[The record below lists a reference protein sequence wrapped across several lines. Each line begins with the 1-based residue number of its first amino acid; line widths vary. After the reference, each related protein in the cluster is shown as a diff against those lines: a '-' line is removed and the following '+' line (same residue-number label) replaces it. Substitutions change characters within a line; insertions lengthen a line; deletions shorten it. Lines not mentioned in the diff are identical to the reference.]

1 MLHRFIEAWRRL
13 LMSVRRLRL
22 ERDLDDEVAFHL
34 AMREADAMAAGA
46 SPLGARRDAR
56 RRFGNTTLLKERMRD
71 MWTFPAVGS
80 IVQDARHAIRALIRE
95 PGFGILTIA
104 VLASVTGLNA
114 SLFTFFTALTCH
126 APSGIRQAS
135 SVVSLYPKVPAAQ
148 PPVFSIGEY
157 RFLAE
162 RAKSLRVVASA
173 PGITVELGERGASGS
188 AKTLIVSGN
197 FFDTLE
203 IPIERGRSFQADEDR
218 STRPMAVAV
227 IGARLW
233 ESRFNAD
240 PTILGRPIL
249 VNGIPFTIVGIAS
262 REFVGLEPAVG
273 GRPEVFLPIASRQLL
288 HGGVSS
294 GIGFAHIV
302 ARLQSG
308 ATRQQ
313 AAAEADLLLR
323 QFHEREGSEAR
334 QVIVTGTAFLSQPG
348 RSVIFVVLAMIE
360 VALLLVWVLACA
372 NIGNLQ
378 LARAAARGQ
387 EIAIRLS
394 LGASRPRI
402 VRQLLTEGFVLALTA
417 GVLSLG
423 IAYVLPPLLVRLVGD
438 REALDALNFS
448 LAPDRLVLGLA
459 LLLAAASS
467 VGFGLAPALHATRSE
482 VATVL
487 KNARSQP
494 ASRVPL
500 RAAFLAVQV
509 AVSVIVLVGAG
520 LLIRR
525 VQQQS
530 MFDPGIPVNEIS
542 VVTVSSPD
550 GPYDGAR
557 RYGFVTELTQS
568 LRQLPIGGFG
578 FTTLEPFF
586 PGGPPTEI
594 RIPGEPLTR
603 AHGVTFA
610 GVSPGY
616 FQAIGLGIVE
626 GRDFD
631 AGDVHGPVVVIN
643 EAMAHRHW
651 PHQDPIG
658 RTFVLGGSGTVEII
672 GIVANLSSGLE
683 PSGPMVFRPFNA
695 STPSGLKSIGPN
707 GQMVEDGSGP
717 IPFLII
723 RGGTQGSTD
732 AIVAA
737 VAQIDRR
744 LRLKVTSLS
753 ETLEELRRDFR
764 VGPLLAGL
772 LGVFALALATVGMFG
787 VFAYAVR
794 QRTREIGIRM
804 ALGAQPADVV
814 RLIVGGHSSAVVVG
828 LIVGLAG
835 AVATSLAM
843 RSFLYQ
849 VSPFDPL
856 AYLGVAALL
865 TCAGLGASY
874 VPARR
879 ATRIDPIAALRCD

>member
-1 MLHRFIEAWRRL
+1 
-13 LMSVRRLRL
+13 
-22 ERDLDDEVAFHL
+22 
-34 AMREADAMAAGA
+34 MAAGA

-71 MWTFPAVGS
+71 LWTFPAVGS
-80 IVQDARHAIRALIRE
+80 IVQDARYAIRSLLRE
-95 PGFGILTIA
+95 PGISIVTIA
-104 VLASVTGLNA
+104 VLASVTGLNT
-114 SLFTFFTALTCH
+114 SLFTFFAALAFHPPT
-126 APSGIRQAS
+126 GIRHAS
-135 SVVSLYPKVPAAQ
+135 SVVSLYPAVSPTQ
-148 PPVFSIGEY
+148 PPVFSTRESE
-157 RFLAE
+157 FLAE
-162 RAKSLRVVASA
+162 RAKSLRVAASA

-203 IPIERGRSFQADEDR
+203 IPIERGRSFQAHEDR
-218 STRPMAVAV
+218 STSPMAVAV

-233 ESRFNAD
+233 ESRFDAD
-240 PTILGRPIL
+240 PAILGRPIP

-262 REFVGLEPAVG
+262 RDFVGLEPAVG

-302 ARLQSG
+302 ARLQPG

-334 QVIVTGTAFLSQPG
+334 QVIVTSTAFLSQPG
-348 RSVIFVVLAMIE
+348 RGVIFVVLAMIE
-360 VALLLVWVLACA
+360 VALLLVWLLACA
-372 NIGNLQ
+372 NVGNLQ

-394 LGASRPRI
+394 LGASRSRI
-402 VRQLLTEGFVLALTA
+402 VRQLLTEGFVLALIA
-417 GVLSLG
+417 GALSLVV
-423 IAYVLPPLLVRLVGD
+423 AYALPPLLVRLVGD

-448 LAPDRLVLGLA
+448 LTPDRLVLGLA

-482 VATVL
+482 VSTVL
-487 KNARSQP
+487 KNARTQP

-557 RYGFVTELTQS
+557 RYGIVTQLTQS

-578 FTTLEPFF
+578 FTTLEPFY
-586 PGGPPTEI
+586 PGGPPTEA
-594 RIPGEPLTR
+594 RFPGDPLTR
-603 AHGVTFA
+603 AYPVTFS

-616 FQAIGLGIVE
+616 FEAIGLRMID
-626 GRDFD
+626 GRDFA
-631 AGDVHGPVVVIN
+631 AGDVYRPVVVIN
-643 EAMAHRHW
+643 ESMAHRHW
-651 PHQDPIG
+651 PHGGAIG
-658 RTFVLGGSGTVEII
+658 QTFVLGGADTVEII
-672 GIVANLSSGLE
+672 GIVPNLSSGLE
-683 PSGPMVFRPFNA
+683 PSGPMVFRPFTA

-707 GQMVEDGSGP
+707 GQTIEDGGGP
-717 IPFLII
+717 IPFLIV
-723 RGGTQGSTD
+723 RVSAPGSTD
-732 AIVAA
+732 AIAAA

-744 LRLKVTSLS
+744 LQVKVTPLS
-753 ETLEELRRDFR
+753 EKLQELRRNFQ

-865 TCAGLGASY
+865 TCAGLTASY